1 MIALHQVVKNWLHTK
16 EDWLQQSAEL
26 ILSKGI
32 LNDNDINNLAEHLKT
47 TVGQQVTTTRGF
59 PELGATHAL
68 TDEVR
73 VKSIGEIVGIENL
86 NPRTPLE
93 FGTGNL
99 CVIYGHN
106 GSGKSGYTRLLK
118 KAAGK
123 SLAKELK
130 HNVFQPVPTERK
142 ATISFTVSANE
153 YPHEWEANSAAIPA
167 LQAVDIF
174 DTDVAINY
182 LARDNEATYAPPLVS
197 LFRKL
202 VEAATR
208 VKGVL
213 EVQRDALTS
222 KLPSLRAEFVQTKS
236 GLLYNSLKANS
247 DVQKIAIWKQEDEQA
262 LNQLTARLATADP
275 IAVAKRKRANKDQIQ
290 QIVAAIK
297 NTAAAYS
304 DESLQSVKVK
314 REDALEKRKIAQEA
328 SLVQSAKLEGIGSP
342 TWKALWD
349 SARNYSQ
356 VAYPQRDF
364 PVTDNAKCLLCQQQL
379 DGEAQQR
386 LHDFE
391 RFVQGNIEQTA
402 SVAEKEYKSILSSL
416 PLAYTEQRVIQ
427 DCQSAAI
434 DDETLLESIKS
445 FWKSITETRAFI
457 LAGNDGVA
465 TPIPVTI
472 IDTLESAANALEAEA
487 KQYDQ
492 DAASFDRV
500 KALQEKLDLDSKK
513 WVSEQVD
520 AIEEEIKRLN
530 EIAKFEGWIK
540 RTSTSLITQKG
551 GEVAEAAIT
560 DAYIARFTEE
570 LAHLK
575 ADRIKVEIAKTKAEK
590 GKTLHGIRLKGSVDG
605 SAKPEEIL
613 SEGERRIV
621 SLAAFLADVVAK
633 PNAATFIFDDPISS
647 LDQDFELA
655 VASRLIQL
663 ARTRQVLVFTHR
675 LSFLVALEDTA
686 KKMGD
691 EWRKQHH
698 TQKWIETFSGASGL
712 VALEN
717 VRNTN
722 TKKANNILLDKLADA
737 KKRGEQ
743 DGSDVYRSLASG
755 LCSEIRIL
763 LERTVEN
770 DLLGSIVLRYRNS
783 VTTDNK
789 LAKLTCIEL
798 KDCKLIDDL
807 MTKYSTLV
815 HSQSTE
821 NPIAIPEEPELKKDL
836 EDLKK
841 WREEFEKRPVAGV
854 ANI

>member
-16 EDWLQQSAEL
+16 EDWLQQAAEL
-26 ILSKGI
+26 ILSKGM
-32 LNDNDINNLAEHLKT
+32 LDDNDIHILAEHLKT
-47 TVGQQVTTTRGF
+47 TVGQQVTITRGF
-59 PELGATHAL
+59 PELGSTHTL
-68 TDEVR
+68 VDEIR

-118 KAAGK
+118 KATGK

-130 HNVFQPVPTERK
+130 HNVFQPIPSERK
-142 ATISFTVSANE
+142 AQITFVVGTNE
-153 YPHEWEANSAAIPA
+153 YPHEWQANSAAIPV

-197 LFRKL
+197 LFGKL

-208 VKGVL
+208 VKGRL
-213 EVQRDALTS
+213 EVQKDSLS
-222 KLPSLRAEFVQTKS
+222 KTLPLLLSEYGQTKS
-236 GLLYNSLKANS
+236 GVQYNSLKANS
-247 DVQKIAIWKQEDEQA
+247 DVQKVAVWTQEDEQA
-262 LNQLTARLATADP
+262 LVQLTARLATADP
-275 IAVAKRKRANKDQIQ
+275 AAVAKRKRANKDQIQ
-290 QIVAAIK
+290 QIVTAIK

-304 DESLQSVKVK
+304 DESLQSIKTM
-314 REDALEKRKIAQEA
+314 RQDALEKRKIAQET
-328 SLVQSAKLEGIGSP
+328 SLVQSAKLEGIGSS
-342 TWKALWD
+342 TWKALWEA
-349 SARNYSQ
+349 ARYYSQ

-364 PVTDNAKCLLCQQQL
+364 PVTDNAQCLLCQQPL

-402 SVAEKEYKSILSSL
+402 SAAEREYKSRLSSL
-416 PLAYTEQRVIQ
+416 PIPYSEQKVIQ

-434 DDETLLESIKS
+434 DDVTLLESTAS
-445 FWKSITETRAFI
+445 FWRNITETRTAI
-457 LAGNDGVA
+457 LAGEEGIA
-465 TPIPVTI
+465 IQAPVSI
-472 IDTLESAANALEAEA
+472 VEILEVKANALEAEA

-492 DAASFDRV
+492 DAASFDRTMAT
-500 KALQEKLDLDSKK
+500 KEKLELDAKQ
-513 WVSEQVD
+513 WVSAQAA
-520 AIEEEIKRLN
+520 AIDSEILRLK
-530 EIAKFEGWIK
+530 EISKFEGWIK
-540 RTSTSLITQKG
+540 RTSTSQITQKG
-551 GEVAEAAIT
+551 GEIAEAAIT
-560 DAYIARFTEE
+560 EAYIARFTEE

-575 ADRIKVEIAKTKAEK
+575 ADRIKVEIAKTKAAK

-605 SAKPEEIL
+605 SAKPDDIL

-621 SLAAFLADVVAK
+621 SLAAFLADVAEK

-647 LDQDFELA
+647 LDLDYELA
-655 VASRLIQL
+655 VANRLVQL
-663 ARTRQVLVFTHR
+663 AKTRQVLVFTHR
-675 LSFLVALEDTA
+675 LSLIVALEDIA
-686 KKMGD
+686 EKMGKD
-691 EWRKQHH
+691 WLEQNHS
-698 TQKWIETFSGASGL
+698 QKWIETYSGVSGL
-712 VALEN
+712 VTLETARN
-717 VRNTN
+717 VKP
-722 TKKANNILLDKLADA
+722 KKAVGILLNRLVEA
-737 KKRGEQ
+737 KKQGEK
-743 DGSDVYRSLASG
+743 DGAAAYKNLATG
-755 LCSEIRIL
+755 LCAEIRVL
-763 LERTVEN
+763 LEKTVEH
-770 DLLGSIVLRYRNS
+770 DLLCGIVLRNRVS

-789 LAKLTCIEL
+789 LAKLATIKPE
-798 KDCKLIDDL
+798 DCKFIDDL
-807 MTKYSTLV
+807 MTKYSTVV

-841 WREEFEKRPVAGV
+841 WREDFEKRPVAGV

>member
-16 EDWLQQSAEL
+16 EDWLQQATEL
-26 ILSKGI
+26 ILSKG
-32 LNDNDINNLAEHLKT
+32 LLDDNDINILAVHLKT
-47 TVGQQVTTTRGF
+47 TVGQQVTTTREF
-59 PELGATHAL
+59 PELGSTHTLA
-68 TDEVR
+68 DEIR

-123 SLAKELK
+123 TLAKELK
-130 HNVFQPVPTERK
+130 HNVFQPVPSERK
-142 ATISFTVSANE
+142 AKISFSIGANE
-153 YPHEWEANSAAIPA
+153 HPHEWHANSTAIPA
-167 LQAVDIF
+167 LQAMDIF

-197 LFRKL
+197 LFGKL
-202 VEAATR
+202 VETVTR
-208 VKGVL
+208 VKVRL
-213 EVQRDALTS
+213 ETQRDALAST
-222 KLPSLRAEFVQTKS
+222 LPSLLAEFGQTKL
-236 GLLYNSLKANS
+236 GLQYNNLNANS
-247 DVQKIAIWKQEDEQA
+247 DAQKVAVWTQEDEQA
-262 LNQLTARLATADP
+262 LVQLTARLATADP
-275 IAVAKRKRANKDQIQ
+275 VAVAKRKRANKDQIL
-290 QIVAAIK
+290 QIVTEIK

-304 DESLQSVKVK
+304 DESLQSIKAK
-314 REDALEKRKIAQEA
+314 RKDALEKRKIAQET
-328 SLVQSAKLEGIGSP
+328 SQVQSAKLEGIGSS
-342 TWKALWD
+342 TWKALWEA
-349 SARNYSQ
+349 ARYYSQ

-364 PVTDNAKCLLCQQQL
+364 PVTDNAQCLLCQQPL

-402 SVAEKEYKSILSSL
+402 SAAEREYKSRLSSL
-416 PLAYTEQRVIQ
+416 PIPYSEQKVIQ

-434 DDETLLESIKS
+434 DDVTLLESIAS
-445 FWKSITETRAFI
+445 FWRSITETHTAI
-457 LAGNDGVA
+457 LAGEEGIAIQV
-465 TPIPVTI
+465 PVSI
-472 IDTLESAANALEAEA
+472 VEILEVNANALEAEA

-492 DAASFDRV
+492 DAASFDRTMAT
-500 KALQEKLDLDSKK
+500 KEKLELDAKQ
-513 WVSEQVD
+513 WVSAQAA
-520 AIEEEIKRLN
+520 AIDTEVLRLKEIS
-530 EIAKFEGWIK
+530 KFEGWIK
-540 RTSTSLITQKG
+540 RTSTSQITQKG
-551 GEVAEAAIT
+551 GEIAEAAIT
-560 DAYIARFTEE
+560 EAYITRFTEE

-575 ADRIKVEIAKTKAEK
+575 ADRIKVEIAKTKAAK

-605 SAKPEEIL
+605 SAKPDEIL

-621 SLAAFLADVVAK
+621 SLAAFLADVSEK
-633 PNAATFIFDDPISS
+633 PHASTFIFDDPISS

-655 VASRLIQL
+655 VASRLVQL

-675 LSFLVALEDTA
+675 LSFLVALEDAA

-691 EWRKQHH
+691 VWKKQHH
-698 TQKWIETFSGASGL
+698 TQKWIETFSGVSGL

-717 VRNTN
+717 ARNTN

-743 DGSDVYRSLASG
+743 DGGDVYRSLASG

-770 DLLGSIVLRYRNS
+770 DLLGSIVLRYRTS

-789 LAKLTCIEL
+789 LAKLATIKSE
-798 KDCKLIDDL
+798 DCKFIDDL

-836 EDLKK
+836 EGLKS